1 MKQIPITEIEGF
13 QIGQA
18 QNEADGT
25 GVTCILSLEGA
36 TGAVDVRGGGPATRE
51 TDLLD
56 PKNMVQK
63 INAVVLSGGSAF
75 GLESSSGVMQY
86 LKEQGA
92 GFGMKDIV
100 VPIVCQA
107 SLFDLSC
114 GNPNAFPDKAMGY
127 EAAKNSEQNVFES
140 GCKGA
145 GTGASVGKALG
156 FDKAMKSGIGS
167 AAFEIGPLKV
177 GAIAAVNACG
187 DVFEPD
193 SSCRLAGIYDAA
205 SGQEMNTE
213 EVILQMAAQMLERT
227 NTTICCVLTNADL
240 DQAQLTKL
248 AGMAQN
254 ALARTIR
261 PVHTPSDGDT
271 VFAMTTNT
279 VESDLMLVST
289 LAVKALSAAI
299 VDAVKSAKPMFGL
312 ESWSSLQKIKAD
324 QEKNGPE
331 EN

>member
-1 MKQIPITEIEGF
+1 MKSIPITSLEGF

-18 QNEADGT
+18 EDLENGT
-25 GVTCILSLEGA
+25 GVTVIISKEGA

-75 GLESSSGVMQY
+75 GLESSSGVMRY
-86 LKEQGA
+86 LREQGV
-92 GFGMKDIV
+92 GFGMKDII

-107 SLFDLSC
+107 SLFDLGAGSST
-114 GNPNAFPDKAMGY
+114 AYPDLEMGY
-127 EAAKNSEQNVFES
+127 LAAKNSEQNVFES

-145 GTGASVGKALG
+145 GTGASVGKLLG
-156 FDKAMKSGIGS
+156 FENAMKSGIGS

-193 SSCRLAGIYDAA
+193 STNRLAGIYVKAT
-205 SGQEMNTE
+205 ETEINTE
-213 EVILQMAAQMLERT
+213 EAALNMATRAMEGM

-240 DQAQLTKL
+240 DQAMLTKL
-248 AGMAQN
+248 AGMSQN

-261 PVHTPSDGDT
+261 PVHTPNDGDT
-271 VFAMTTNT
+271 VFAMTTNK
-279 VESDLMLVST
+279 VPADLTLVSIM
-289 LAVKALSAAI
+289 AVKALSAAI
-299 VDAVKSAKPMFGL
+299 VDAIKSAEPMYGL
-312 ESWSSLQKIKAD
+312 ESWSSLHKQ
-324 QEKNGPE
+324 
-331 EN
+331 

>member
-1 MKQIPITEIEGF
+1 MMKKIAITEIEGF

-18 QNEADGT
+18 SDPQGGT

-63 INAVVLSGGSAF
+63 INGVVLSGGSAF
-75 GLESSSGVMQY
+75 GLESSSGVMDY
-86 LKEQGA
+86 LKEKGA
-92 GFGMKDIV
+92 GFGLKDFV

-107 SLFDLSC
+107 SLFDLPC
-114 GNPNAFPDKAMGY
+114 GRPDAYPDKAMGY
-127 EAAKNSEQNVFES
+127 AAAKNSEKNEWKS
-140 GCKGA
+140 GNQGA
-145 GTGASVGKALG
+145 GTGASVGKLLG
-156 FDKAMKSGIGS
+156 FENSMKSGIGS
-167 AAFEIGPLKV
+167 AAVQLGELKV

-187 DVFEPD
+187 NVYRPD
-193 SSCRLAGIYDAA
+193 SSTMLAGIYERS
-205 SGQEMNTE
+205 SGRMVDTE
-213 EVILQMAAQMLERT
+213 EAILALAARQMERM
-227 NTTICCVLTNADL
+227 NTTICALITNADL

-271 VFAMTTNT
+271 VFAMTTRT
-279 VESDLMLVST
+279 VPADLTLVSVM
-289 LAVKALSAAI
+289 AVHALMDAI
-299 VDAVKSAKPMFGL
+299 VDAVTSAKEAYGL
-312 ESWSSLQKIKAD
+312 PSYSSLKKD
-324 QEKNGPE
+324 
-331 EN
+331 